1 MRVRSRVFAKTFLS
15 EPRLNALLL
24 KYVHLMLVT
33 AGQSAA
39 YNAEH
44 TLPQRLARWLLMAH
58 DRIGRDELP

>member
-1 MRVRSRVFAKTFLS
+1 LRVRSRVFAKTFLS

-39 YNAEH
+39 YNA
-44 TLPQRLARWLLMAH
+44 QRLARWLLMAH